1 MELLMV
7 WRFLLRRWWI
17 ILLPIVIVALL
28 VAPQLITNEQVASG
42 GFVTVFRYSAA
53 QQDSNYDVRDGDYQ
67 DVWLASEFVVNAF
80 TDWIK
85 TSSFRAELAN
95 ILNDDSINTGA
106 IGIATDNDRSIGIV
120 ELRYSDGEAL
130 ANIANAAIVV
140 LQQRNNAYF
149 PHLGES
155 PAQVTIIDTPVVLAV
170 PPDLGNR
177 LDPIIRIALAFMGGF
192 ALAIFIEYLD
202 QRIFYADELEAQGI
216 KIIATVPKH
225 DEA

>member
-1 MELLMV
+1 MELLVV

-17 ILLPIVIVALL
+17 IVLPVVVVTAL
-28 VAPQLITNEQVASG
+28 VAPQLIRNEQPASG
-42 GFVTVFRYSAA
+42 GFVTVFRYTAA
-53 QQDSNYDVRDGDYQ
+53 QQESNYDVRDGDYQ

-85 TSSFRAELAN
+85 TSSFRDELASV
-95 ILNDDSINTGA
+95 LNDSTIDTNA

-130 ANIANAAIVV
+130 ANIANAAITV
-140 LQQRNNAYF
+140 LEERNNQYF

-155 PAQVTIIDTPVVLAV
+155 PAEVNIIDAPVVQAI

-177 LDPIIRIALAFMGGF
+177 LDPIIRIAIAFLFGF
-192 ALAIFIEYLD
+192 AIAIFVEYLD
-202 QRIFYADELEAQGI
+202 QRIYYKDELEAQGV
-216 KIIATVPKH
+216 KILATIPRH
-225 DEA
+225 RG

>member
-17 ILLPIVIVALL
+17 IALPTLIVALL

-85 TSSFRAELAN
+85 TSSFRNELAN
-95 ILNDDSINTGA
+95 VLNDETLNTGA

-120 ELRYSDGEAL
+120 ELRYSDGESL
-130 ANIANAAIVV
+130 ADIANAAIVV
-140 LQQRNNAYF
+140 LQERNNAYF

-155 PAQVTIIDTPVVLAV
+155 PAEVTIIDAPVVQPV
-170 PPDLGNR
+170 PPALGNR
-177 LDPIIRIALAFMGGF
+177 LDPLIRVALAFMVGF
-192 ALAIFIEYLD
+192 ALAILVEYLD
-202 QRIFYADELEAQGI
+202 QRIFYADELESQGI
-216 KIIATVPKH
+216 KILASIPKH
-225 DEA
+225 ADN